1 MNKNLESLAERIL
14 ILHES
19 GAALFLFVTNY
30 DEDLER
36 LIQLLSGEYGIFDRE
51 REILEIRQEWL
62 SDWQGEDIFYYRGGR
77 VLEENSRRQRV
88 GCTQLTRLRSL
99 YLEPPTG
106 TEYLAQAL
114 ECLAALKDQ
123 HRVPAFPLLVIRNGD
138 SLLARDTEGTFARAL
153 YRVGRAKAVDHS
165 VKLLIFMTVTESFS
179 NSSLPGYLLPFVHM
193 EEIPPLSEENIR
205 YLIQERS
212 RTEGMSLA
220 APLLDKL
227 VLYLKGFRESEIQRI
242 MQYALLKGD
251 PFKNEGRRIFEII
264 SREKKQMVLKSGGL
278 LEWIEEDQKKIGGLE
293 AARGWL
299 EKKAVIYEH
308 FDVLMRKGM
317 ELPKGM
323 LIAGIPGSGK
333 SLLAKTARKIFRLP
347 LLKLD
352 MGRLMGGLVG
362 ESERN
367 MRKALS
373 LVRDMSPCVLWVDEL
388 EKAFAGAGEDGH
400 EVTIRLFGS
409 FLTWMQDKDFPCF
422 IMATANQV
430 SSLRPEFLRK
440 GRFDEKFF
448 TFMPM
453 ETECI
458 SIFKACLMRQKNCI
472 RWKDIGT
479 PVREGDIVGRTSGRL
494 SRGEEEELELGL
506 RKVLDA
512 AASFPCKFMTGAD
525 IQSVVSQAFEDLYL
539 AALESDPEALFFTV
553 DELSDK
559 LIQALAQT
567 KTYGETDLENIGR
580 MWIEMKKHNFLPA
593 AGRGADLIPFE
604 EFSIQTNSFGETFRN
619 GEGLDSLYDRKM
631 RNVICQEIERQIAE

>member
-14 ILHES
+14 NLHES
-19 GAALFLFVTNY
+19 GAALFLFETNY

-36 LIQLLSGEYGIFDRE
+36 LIQLLSVEYGIFDRE
-51 REILEIRQEWL
+51 REILEIRQEWT
-62 SDWQGEDIFYYRGGR
+62 SDWQAEDIFYYRGGR
-77 VLEENSRRQRV
+77 VLEENARRQRV

-99 YLEPPTG
+99 YLDQPAG
-106 TEYLAQAL
+106 TEYLAQAV
-114 ECLAALKDQ
+114 ECLAAMKNQ
-123 HRVPAFPLLVIRNGD
+123 HGMPSFPLLLIRNGD
-138 SLLARDTEGTFARAL
+138 SLLARDTEQTFARAL

-165 VKLLIFMTVTESFS
+165 VKFLIFMTVSESFS
-179 NSSLPGYLLPFVHM
+179 NRSLPGYLLPFLHM
-193 EEIPPLSEENIR
+193 EEIPPLSEDNIR
-205 YLIQERS
+205 IMIQERS
-212 RTEGMSLA
+212 KTEGLSLA

-251 PFKNEGRRIFEII
+251 PFKNEGRLIFNII

-278 LEWIEEDQKKIGGLE
+278 LEWMEEDQKKIGGLE

-362 ESERN
+362 ESEGN

-388 EKAFAGAGEDGH
+388 EKAFAGAGGDGH
-400 EVTIRLFGS
+400 EVTMRLFGS

-458 SIFKACLMRQKNCI
+458 SIFKACLLRQKNCI

-479 PVREGDIVGRTSGRL
+479 LGREGEIVGRTSGRL
-494 SRGEEEELELGL
+494 SLGEEEELEMGL
-506 RKVLDA
+506 RKVLAA
-512 AASFPCKFMTGAD
+512 AASFPRKFMTGAD
-525 IQSVVSQAFEDLYL
+525 IQSVVSQAFEELFL
-539 AALESDPEALFFTV
+539 TVLESEPEALFFTV
-553 DELSDK
+553 DELSEK
-559 LIQALAQT
+559 LIQVLAQT
-567 KTYGETDLENIGR
+567 KTYGETDLESIGK

-593 AGRGADLIPFE
+593 AGVGADLIPFE
-604 EFSIQTNSFGETFRN
+604 ELSMQTNSFGETFRN

-631 RNVICQEIERQIAE
+631 RNVICQEIERQMAE